1 MVKAWTSSPHPS
13 PYSFIPQ
20 GHQAPLRPCHP
31 CVSPGAALLGGVV
44 LDTHGSEAVPVG
56 RRLGWG
62 SSHYCL
68 CSAKCAHRLPAKRG
82 LCCLPVAYWLT

>member
-1 MVKAWTSSPHPS
+1 MGRA
-13 PYSFIPQ
+13 
-20 GHQAPLRPCHP
+20 
-31 CVSPGAALLGGVV
+31 

-62 SSHYCL
+62 SSHHCL

-82 LCCLPVAYWLT
+82 LCCLPAACWLTHCLSTFLLGLPFPSMLVTSPVAWNSPKLGWPWGATRGF